1 MTTKIKTIITLA
13 VVLVSSTMLTG
24 CHIYQKFDI
33 EKQDSAIA
41 NEYSQAKQQE
51 LDSTAFG
58 NLRWEEV
65 FTDPILADLIR
76 QALAQNVDLD
86 NARLNVEI
94 AHANMRGARM
104 SYLPSLALSAQGGA
118 GGNKSFHLSGWNYTI
133 PLTASWEIDVF
144 AKTLNSKRGAE
155 ASYRQME
162 NYYQAV
168 RSQIIGAVANC
179 YYGIAA
185 LQSQIK
191 LTEETAEIW
200 RENVDVMRNY
210 KEIAYTNEAAVVQA
224 EANYYGIL
232 ANLTDLRTALHELNN
247 TLAILLRQQPQIF
260 SIPNLDS
267 YAAPQMAL
275 EDVPM
280 SQLAARPDVRAAEEA
295 LAAAYYTTNSARAA
309 FYPTLS
315 ISANYGFTNAFGSNI
330 INPGDW
336 FSSVAGSLVAPIFS
350 RGKLKANLDATKAQ
364 QAQALNNFEKTIFSA
379 SAEVSDAITAFRN
392 NAEKES
398 FVNLQ
403 VVDLV
408 KAERYTKDLFAAG
421 SATYL
426 EVLTAQS
433 SLLQA
438 QTSQIGCR
446 LAQAQAVINLY
457 QTLGGGR

>member
-1 MTTKIKTIITLA
+1 MKVKSIITMA
-13 VVLVSSTMLTG
+13 VVLVSASMLTS

-33 EKQDSAIA
+33 EKQDSALA
-41 NEYSQAKQQE
+41 TEYSKAKTE
-51 LDSTAFG
+51 VVDSTSFG

-65 FTDPILADLIR
+65 FTDPVLADLIR

-86 NARLNVEI
+86 NAKLNVDI
-94 AHANMRGARM
+94 AHANMRGARLG
-104 SYLPSLALSAQGGA
+104 YLPSLALSAQGGA

-155 ASYRQME
+155 ASYQRMKDYQ
-162 NYYQAV
+162 QAV

-191 LTEETAEIW
+191 LSEETAEIW
-200 RENVDVMRNY
+200 KENVEVMKNY
-210 KEIAYTNEAAVVQA
+210 KTIGITNEAAVVQA
-224 EANYYGIL
+224 EANYLGIL
-232 ANLTDLRTALHELNN
+232 ANLTDLRTSLHELNN
-247 TLAILLRQQPQIF
+247 SLALLLRKQPQIF
-260 SIPNLDS
+260 SIPNLED
-267 YAAPQMAL
+267 YAAPQIAL
-275 EDVPM
+275 NDVPM
-280 SQLAARPDVRAAEEA
+280 SQLASRPDVRAAEGA
-295 LAAAYYTTNSARAA
+295 LAVAYYSTNSARAA

-315 ISANYGFTNAFGSNI
+315 ISANYGFTNLFGSNI

-336 FSSVAGSLVAPIFS
+336 ISSVAGSLVAPIFS

-364 QAQALNNFEKTIFSA
+364 QKQALNNFENTLLSA
-379 SAEVSDAITAFRN
+379 SAEVSNAITLFRN
-392 NAEKES
+392 NAEKAVHLDAE
-398 FVNLQ
+398 VEN
-403 VVDLV
+403 LV
-408 KAERYTKDLFAAG
+408 KAESYTKDLFAAG

-438 QTSQIGCR
+438 QTSQISCR

-457 QTLGGGR
+457 QSLGGGR

>member
-1 MTTKIKTIITLA
+1 MKVKSIITMA
-13 VVLVSSTMLTG
+13 VVLVSASMLTS

-33 EKQDSAIA
+33 EKQDSALA
-41 NEYSQAKQQE
+41 TEYSQAKTE
-51 LDSTAFG
+51 AVDSTSFG

-65 FTDPILADLIR
+65 FTDPVLADLIR

-86 NARLNVEI
+86 NAKLNVDI
-94 AHANMRGARM
+94 AHANMRGARL

-155 ASYRQME
+155 ASYQRMKDYQ
-162 NYYQAV
+162 QAV

-191 LTEETAEIW
+191 LSEETAEIW
-200 RENVDVMRNY
+200 KENVEVMKNY
-210 KEIAYTNEAAVVQA
+210 KTIGMTNEAAVVQA
-224 EANYYGIL
+224 EANYLGIL
-232 ANLTDLRTALHELNN
+232 ANLTDLRTSLHELNN
-247 TLAILLRQQPQIF
+247 SLALLLRKQPQIF
-260 SIPNLDS
+260 SIPNLED
-267 YAAPQMAL
+267 YAAPQIAL
-275 EDVPM
+275 NDVPM
-280 SQLAARPDVRAAEEA
+280 SQLASRPDVRAAEGA
-295 LAAAYYTTNSARAA
+295 LAVAYYSTNSARAA

-315 ISANYGFTNAFGSNI
+315 ISANYGFTNLFGSNI

-336 FSSVAGSLVAPIFS
+336 ISSVAGSLVAPIFS

-364 QAQALNNFEKTIFSA
+364 QKQALNNFENTLLSA
-379 SAEVSDAITAFRN
+379 SAEVSNAITLFRN
-392 NAEKES
+392 NSEKAIHLDAEVE
-398 FVNLQ
+398 N
-403 VVDLV
+403 LV
-408 KAERYTKDLFAAG
+408 KAESYTKDLFAAG

-438 QTSQIGCR
+438 QTSQISCR

-457 QTLGGGR
+457 QSLGGGR

>member
-1 MTTKIKTIITLA
+1 
-13 VVLVSSTMLTG
+13 
-24 CHIYQKFDI
+24 
-33 EKQDSAIA
+33 
-41 NEYSQAKQQE
+41 
-51 LDSTAFG
+51 
-58 NLRWEEV
+58 
-65 FTDPILADLIR
+65 
-76 QALAQNVDLD
+76 
-86 NARLNVEI
+86 
-94 AHANMRGARM
+94 
-104 SYLPSLALSAQGGA
+104 
-118 GGNKSFHLSGWNYTI
+118 
-133 PLTASWEIDVF
+133 
-144 AKTLNSKRGAE
+144 
-155 ASYRQME
+155 
-162 NYYQAV
+162 
-168 RSQIIGAVANC
+168 
-179 YYGIAA
+179 
-185 LQSQIK
+185 
-191 LTEETAEIW
+191 
-200 RENVDVMRNY
+200 MRNY

-232 ANLTDLRTALHELNN
+232 ANLTDLRSALHELNN

-267 YAAPQMAL
+267 YAAPQIAL

-280 SQLAARPDVRAAEEA
+280 SQLASRPDVRAAEEA

-315 ISANYGFTNAFGSNI
+315 ISANYGFTNSFGSHI

-350 RGKLKANLDATKAQ
+350 RGKLKANLDATKAKQ
-364 QAQALNNFEKTIFSA
+364 EQALNNFEKTIFSA
-379 SAEVSDAITAFRN
+379 GAEVSDAITAFRN
-392 NAEKES
+392 NAEKENY
-398 FVNLQ
+398 VNLQ

-438 QTSQIGCR
+438 QTSQISCR

>member
-1 MTTKIKTIITLA
+1 MKLKSIITIA
-13 VVLVSSTMLTG
+13 VVTVSASMLTG

-33 EKQDSAIA
+33 EKQDSTLA
-41 NEYSQAKQQE
+41 NEYAQAKKE
-51 LDSTAFG
+51 AVDSTSFG

-94 AHANMRGARM
+94 AHANMRGARL

-144 AKTLNSKRGAE
+144 GKTLNSKRGAE
-155 ASYRQME
+155 ASYRQMQ
-162 NYYQAV
+162 NYQQAV

-179 YYGIAA
+179 YYGIGA

-191 LTEETAEIW
+191 LSEETANIW
-200 RENVDVMRNY
+200 KENVEVMRNY
-210 KEIAYTNEAAVVQA
+210 KTIGITNEAAVVQA
-224 EANYYGIL
+224 EANYLSIL
-232 ANLTDLRTALHELNN
+232 ATLTDLRTSLHELNN
-247 TLAILLRQQPQIF
+247 TLSLLLRQQPQLHA
-260 SIPNLDS
+260 IPNLEDF
-267 YAAPQMAL
+267 AAPRIAMY
-275 EDVPM
+275 DIPM
-280 SQLAARPDVRAAEEA
+280 SVLASRPDVRAAEGA
-295 LAAAYYTTNSARAA
+295 LAVAYYGTNSARAA

-315 ISANYGFTNAFGSNI
+315 ISANYGFTNMFGSTI
-330 INPGDW
+330 VNPGDW
-336 FSSVAGSLVAPIFS
+336 ISSVAGSLVAPIFS

-364 QAQALNNFEKTIFSA
+364 QQQALNNFENTLLSA
-379 SAEVSDAITAFRN
+379 SAEVSNALTLYRN
-392 NAEKES
+392 NEEKS
-398 FVNLQ
+398 MHLDAQ
-403 VVDLV
+403 VEDLV
-408 KAERYTKDLFAAG
+408 KAESYTKDLFAAG

-438 QTSQIGCR
+438 QTSQISCR
-446 LAQAQAVINLY
+446 LAKAQAVINLY
-457 QTLGGGR
+457 QSLGGGR